1 MFPTSEFGRSSQC
14 SSPIPVGSVSNLPD
28 HPISSDEDEDE
39 SEDELCMLRQQ
50 VALLTKSLEDE
61 KKRRTSE
68 QHLMQSKIIELQSL
82 IRANGHEDDQ
92 EIETVEAGKKT
103 MSLIQEGPVSTRE
116 NQLLLPP
123 PAESSSCGCLSKSN
137 DKSVEAT
144 GEVQFTRIRARMHA
158 IVIDSQRET
167 QTLQAQLEGVKRKQN
182 EREKRLTL
190 ETTIKVT
197 ALEQKHAAASTRLAQ
212 KAVNSA
218 AQAKKLQADKVELV
232 AYVQTQR
239 QRLKQ
244 LELALGCKQLMD
256 DLR

>member
-1 MFPTSEFGRSSQC
+1 MP
-14 SSPIPVGSVSNLPD
+14 
-28 HPISSDEDEDE
+28 
-39 SEDELCMLRQQ
+39 
-50 VALLTKSLEDE
+50 
-61 KKRRTSE
+61 
-68 QHLMQSKIIELQSL
+68 
-82 IRANGHEDDQ
+82 
-92 EIETVEAGKKT
+92 
-103 MSLIQEGPVSTRE
+103 
-116 NQLLLPP
+116 
-123 PAESSSCGCLSKSN
+123 SSSTVNARLSKFRVHNICKCHTASYLYHTLA
-137 DKSVEAT
+137 V
-144 GEVQFTRIRARMHA
+144 R
-158 IVIDSQRET
+158 
-167 QTLQAQLEGVKRKQN
+167 TLQAQLEGVKRKQN